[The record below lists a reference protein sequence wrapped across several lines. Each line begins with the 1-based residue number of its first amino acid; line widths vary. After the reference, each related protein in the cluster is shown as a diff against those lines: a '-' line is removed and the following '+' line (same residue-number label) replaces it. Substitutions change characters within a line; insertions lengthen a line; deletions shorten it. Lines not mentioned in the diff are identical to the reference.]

1 LFGGWWFGRC
11 GDLGDFEAEVFL
23 DPRGDKAAVA
33 EFAGLLIAEEN
44 GVLAELVIDG
54 VRAEDGEDTLVVEFY
69 VFLLPVLE
77 AEYGGE
83 GCELGIAFPFPI
95 GRRMKADCD
104 CVRM

>member
-1 LFGGWWFGRC
+1 
-11 GDLGDFEAEVFL
+11 VFL

-54 VRAEDGEDTLVVEFY
+54 VRAENVEDTFLIAFC
-69 VFLLPVLE
+69 VFLLLVLE

-83 GCELGIAFPFPI
+83 RRELVIALSFPI
-95 GRRMKADCD
+95 GRRMQADRD
-104 CVRM
+104 CVWM

>member
-1 LFGGWWFGRC
+1 M
-11 GDLGDFEAEVFL
+11 FL

-33 EFAGLLIAEEN
+33 EFTGLLIAEEN
-44 GVLAELVIDG
+44 GVLAKLVIDG
-54 VRAEDGEDTLVVEFY
+54 MGAEDGENSLVVEFR

-83 GCELGIAFPFPI
+83 RCELGIALSFPI